1 MQDHWPTAEQA
12 VQVLTLMEREAT
24 MAVYAIGDVQGCFT
38 ALLALLNRLQF
49 DRTRDRLWFAG
60 DLVNRG
66 PQSLEVLRFVKALGD
81 GAVTVLGNH
90 DLHLLTAAY
99 GRGRLKSQD
108 TFTDVLTAPDRDDLL
123 TWLRHRPLLHHDAT
137 FGMTLLH
144 AGLPP
149 QWTLAMAQAY
159 AAEAEAVLR
168 GAEYLLFL
176 DNLAGPTPEPEVAAS
191 DTWARLRY
199 IAHCLTRLRFCD
211 AAGRLYDEAAGPP
224 GSQPP
229 PYLPWFALP
238 QRASASLNIVFGHW
252 SALGLY
258 RAPGVYGLDTGCV
271 WGGSLTALCLETR
284 EIVSLPCDTVPRSG
298 RNT

>member
-1 MQDHWPTAEQA
+1 
-12 VQVLTLMEREAT
+12 

-38 ALLALLNRLQF
+38 ALLALLDRLHF

-90 DLHLLTAAY
+90 DLHLLTVAY
-99 GRGRLKSQD
+99 GRGRRKPKD

-159 AAEAEAVLR
+159 AAEVEAVLR
-168 GAEYLLFL
+168 SPAYLLCL
-176 DNLAGPTPEPEVAAS
+176 DNLAGQAPDQGVAAS
-191 DTWARLRY
+191 DKWERLRY
-199 IAHCLTRLRFCD
+199 ITHCLTRLRFCD
-211 AAGRLYDEAAGPP
+211 ATGRLNAEATGPP

-229 PYLPWFALP
+229 PYLPWFAIP
-238 QRASASLNIVFGHW
+238 HRASANLNIVFGHW
-252 SALGLY
+252 AALGLY
-258 RAPGVYGLDTGCV
+258 HAPGVYGLDTGCV
-271 WGGSLTALCLETR
+271 WGGTLTALCLKTR
-284 EIVSLPCDTVPRSG
+284 QHVSVQCGTAQPTDRAT
-298 RNT
+298 